1 MRKTFN
7 DPLFVSTPA
16 GMVPTPMS
24 ENIIGRVRE
33 ALQLLDASA
42 HEGDVFDLAASERV
56 FSLVECMFGKDQ
68 LRFLADQ
75 LQGAVMLKYNKRH
88 VG

>member
-1 MRKTFN
+1 MVQGFN
-7 DPLFVSTPA
+7 KASVQEYTTELLKRWKINNPTIPTWAKAARIIFAMTP
-16 GMVPTPMS
+16 S
-24 ENIIGRVRE
+24 
-33 ALQLLDASA
+33 S
-42 HEGDVFDLAASERV
+42 AASERV

-68 LRFLADQ
+68 LSSLADQ